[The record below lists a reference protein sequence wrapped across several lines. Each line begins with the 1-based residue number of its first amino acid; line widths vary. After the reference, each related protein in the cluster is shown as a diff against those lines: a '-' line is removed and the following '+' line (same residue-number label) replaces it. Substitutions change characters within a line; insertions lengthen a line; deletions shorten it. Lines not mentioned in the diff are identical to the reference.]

1 MPPLCC
7 ASCLPPTAAPLLSR
21 PLTCSVL
28 SVDSPVGAAPRGG
41 CPRVSP
47 PRAQIALRLAL
58 LGLLYSAF
66 AASVP
71 HRCPL
76 LGPCSLL
83 LKATA
88 WGAFLY
94 PPHPVAL
101 PWGQPLPPFP
111 ARAAFCPQPAPPGDT
126 HRVGSQPQGTRSH
139 PRGGWQGA
147 GVPGEGAAVTA
158 GLSAGPAEVGQPV
171 REEGL
176 AAGPQRCR

>member
-1 MPPLCC
+1 MLRL
-7 ASCLPPTAAPLLSR
+7 LPPSRCCPAAFPAARLLCA
-21 PLTCSVL
+21 LGGL
-28 SVDSPVGAAPRGG
+28 SGG
-41 CPRVSP
+41 CSTPWGPSPCVP

-66 AASVP
+66 TASVP
-71 HRCPL
+71 HQCPL
-76 LGPCSLL
+76 PGPCSLL